1 MKITEHIEKSKGTL
15 FSYEIIPPKRG
26 SSIDS
31 VFSLIDQLMPFE
43 PPFIDLTSRS
53 AEVYYEELD
62 DGTIKRY
69 TKRKRPGTIGLSAAI
84 KNRYNVETVPHV
96 LCRGFTKEETED
108 ALIELN
114 FLGINNILAVQ
125 GDELRRM
132 NPNKRDKTHN
142 VYASDLVKQI
152 NDMNSG
158 KYLEELSG
166 ASPTDFCIG
175 VAGYPEKHLEAPNLE
190 SDLKYLKKK
199 VDAGAD
205 YIVTQMG
212 FNNKKYFD
220 FVEKCRDIGI
230 TIPII
235 PGIKIITRE
244 AHLKSIPRTF
254 HVDIPEELSDRIES
268 CESQDKIYQVGVD
281 WAIDQCRELV
291 DAKVPCIHFYIM
303 NTTSEVAEVV
313 STIK

>member
-1 MKITEHIEKSKGTL
+1 MKITDYIDQSDSTL
-15 FSYEIIPPKRG
+15 FSYEIIPPRRG

-31 VFSLIDQLMPFE
+31 VFALVEELLPFE

-62 DGTIKRY
+62 DGSIRRY

-132 NPNKRDKTHN
+132 NPDKSDRTHN
-142 VYASDLVKQI
+142 LFASELVNQI

-158 KYLEELSG
+158 KYLEDLSE

-205 YIVTQMG
+205 YIVTQMC
-212 FNNKKYFD
+212 FDNDKYFE
-220 FVEKCRDIGI
+220 FVDKCRAIGI

-244 AHLKSIPRTF
+244 THLKTIPRTF

-268 CESQDKIYQVGVD
+268 CQSKDKIYQVGVD
-281 WAIDQCRELV
+281 WAIDQCRKLV
-291 DAKVPCIHFYIM
+291 EEKVPCIHYYVM
-303 NTTSEVAEVV
+303 NTTREVAEVV